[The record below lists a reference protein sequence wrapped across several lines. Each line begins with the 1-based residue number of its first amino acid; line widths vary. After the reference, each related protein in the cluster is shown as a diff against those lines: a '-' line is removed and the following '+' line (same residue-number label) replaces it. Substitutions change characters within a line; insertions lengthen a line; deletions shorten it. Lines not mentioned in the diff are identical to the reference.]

1 MGLLISLAARIIT
14 ILRIVI
20 SIILGSLGISTIL
33 ASVSRFIFEPS
44 TAGLKALLIWIAK
57 PLIIGA
63 LFLVIAY
70 WVSKNLSKMHK
81 VIIVV
86 LVVVFSLILFMLLV
100 STMSWFS
107 TSMASDLGVFSAPAD
122 MLGEIN
128 NMSRGVTGL

>member
-1 MGLLISLAARIIT
+1 MGLLISLTARIIT

-44 TAGLKALLIWIAK
+44 TAGLQALLIWIAK
-57 PLIIGA
+57 PLIMGA

-107 TSMASDLGVFSAPAD
+107 TSMASDLGVFSTPVD

-128 NMSRGVTGL
+128 NMSRGLTGV

>member
-107 TSMASDLGVFSAPAD
+107 TSMASDLGVFNAPVD